1 MVIKDFK
8 DLQARLKNGPK
19 RTVAV
24 AAAADAEILRV
35 IRILREEDLGDAILV
50 GEEETL
56 KQMCADAGIKD
67 PVIVPAKNDEEAA
80 AIATKL
86 VHDGKADV
94 LMKGL
99 VNSSVFLHAV
109 LDKETGLRSGKLLSH
124 LAAFEIPGQNRLHFH
139 TDGGM
144 CLAPDFEQKEQILEN
159 ALDALH
165 KIGYDEPKVAILT
178 ANERVTPQMPATVD
192 AAKLAEKNRNGEITG
207 CILEGPI
214 AFDVAYSKEAANH
227 KHMESRISGETD
239 LFLVP
244 NIESGN
250 MLGKSL
256 LYGAH
261 AHMAGVI
268 LGARNPIVLVSRA
281 DDATAKLNSLALACA
296 CL

>member
-1 MVIKDFK
+1 MLIKDFK
-8 DLQARLKNGPK
+8 DLQNKLKNGPK

-24 AAAADAEILRV
+24 AAAADEEILRV
-35 IRILREEDLGDAILV
+35 IRILRDENLGDAILV
-50 GEEETL
+50 GDATTL
-56 KQMCADAGIKD
+56 KKMCDDAGIQE
-67 PVIVPAKNDEEAA
+67 PTIVHSNSDEEAA

-86 VHDGKADV
+86 VHDGEADV

-109 LDKETGLRSGKLLSH
+109 LDKENGLRSGKLLSH

-144 CLAPDFEQKEQILEN
+144 CLAPDFNQKKEILEN
-159 ALDALH
+159 ALLALH
-165 KIGYDEPKVAILT
+165 KIGYKKPKVAVLT

-192 AAKLAEKNRNGEITG
+192 AAKLAEMNQKGEITD
-207 CILEGPI
+207 CIVEGPI
-214 AFDVAYSKEAANH
+214 AFDVAFSKEAAHH
-227 KHMESRISGETD
+227 KHIDSKVSGETD

-261 AHMAGVI
+261 AKMAGVI

-281 DDATAKLNSLALACA
+281 DDAEAKLNSLALACV